1 MEKGSGNGRGGGV
14 REAGRKQKNNKNKTT
29 TIPAKAGIS
38 RLAGNARTALFYCHL
53 RRWRGSR
60 EIHAFAGMGVRG
72 NVV

>member
-1 MEKGSGNGRGGGV
+1 MQ
-14 REAGRKQKNNKNKTT
+14 EAGRKQKNNKNKTT
-29 TIPAKAGIS
+29 PIPALPSIPAKAGIS